1 MRTRNIII
9 IIFTSVA
16 CGIIIITVILFLG
29 LGQKNRLVIPGFTQ
43 QPKVTQPSPT
53 PAPPNSPKTFKF
65 DSSTDLKAE
74 LEKVNPEVL
83 DSDFE

>member
-1 MRTRNIII
+1 MKK
-9 IIFTSVA
+9 IFIFA
-16 CGIIIITVILFLG
+16 ITITILVSMVFVFRFTHPEWEA
-29 LGQKNRLVIPGFTQ
+29 KLVSPGFPLGVANQKSTPLPSFTPNVSV
-43 QPKVTQPSPT
+43 PKE
-53 PAPPNSPKTFKF
+53 FRF